1 LSGQNETL
9 PIFLPKAEKCVV
21 NNSSAAIYGF
31 SIFLKYYWHY
41 SMTDNIQHKIALS
54 FLPNVGDI
62 LIKNLV
68 SYCGG
73 VEEVFNASKNKL
85 VKIPGIG
92 EKTATEIISAKDDSL
107 TNAEAELKFIQKHK
121 IKVLFYTDK
130 DYPQRLLNC
139 YDAPFMLFYLGN
151 ADLNNTKIV
160 SIVGTRKAT
169 EYGKQICEKIIE
181 ALQPHNALI
190 VSGLAYGIDVCA
202 HKKALE
208 LKLSTVGVLG
218 HGLDILY
225 PSQHKSIAKQMLA
238 NGGLLTDFPS
248 KTKFVPGNFP
258 RRNRIVAGI
267 SDATIVIETKTKGG
281 SVITAEI
288 ANSYNKDV
296 FAVPGNI
303 DKPYS
308 QGCNFLIKTNKAA
321 LLDDASELPEILG
334 WKNEQTNSQKKK
346 LQTEM
351 LLDLTEPET
360 KLFELL
366 KEKESLRIDEIVM
379 NINLSSSDVAAN
391 LLNLEFKGAIKSLP
405 GKVYQVC

>member
-1 LSGQNETL
+1 
-9 PIFLPKAEKCVV
+9 
-21 NNSSAAIYGF
+21 
-31 SIFLKYYWHY
+31 
-41 SMTDNIQHKIALS
+41 
-54 FLPNVGDI
+54 
-62 LIKNLV
+62 V

-73 VEEVFNASKNKL
+73 VEQVFKVSKSKL
-85 VKIPGIG
+85 ERVPGIG
-92 EKTATEIISAKDDSL
+92 GKMAQNIIDRKSEALND
-107 TNAEAELKFIQKHK
+107 AEAELKFIEKHK

-130 DYPQRLLNC
+130 AYPQRLLQC
-139 YDAPFMLFYLGN
+139 YDAPFIMFYLGN
-151 ADLNNTKIV
+151 ADLNNPHIV

-169 EYGKQICEKIIE
+169 DYGKEVCEKLVE
-181 ALQPHNALI
+181 ALQPYNALI

-202 HKKALE
+202 HKKAVE
-208 LKLSTVGVLG
+208 LNMPTIGVLG

-225 PSQHKSIAKQMLA
+225 PAQHKNVAKQMLN

-267 SDATIVIETKTKGG
+267 SDATIVIETKAKGG

-321 LLDDASELPEILG
+321 LLDDVNELPEILG
-334 WKNEQTNSQKKK
+334 WKSDAANKSKKK
-346 LQTEM
+346 QQTEM
-351 LLDLTEPET
+351 LLDLTEAEK

-366 KEKESLRIDEIVM
+366 KENEMLRIDEIVM
-379 NINLSSSDVAAN
+379 RANISSSDVAAN

-405 GKVYQVC
+405 GKVYQII